1 MATTLVPLEV
11 YLQTEYEPAA
21 EYVDG
26 VVEERPM
33 GEDQHSAWQ
42 VAITDWFRQ
51 NRVKWNILVRTE
63 LRVQT
68 SATRFRIPDVAILDA
83 AVAPKPTA
91 ADPPIAVFE
100 ILSPEDRVQRLIRK
114 LGDYA
119 AMGVPEIWVIDPE
132 AGTFSRFEDG
142 QLLHRERFSAA
153 RHGIEFEMA
162 EIARL
167 VE

>member
-51 NRVKWNILVRTE
+51 NRVKWNILVRT
-63 LRVQT
+63 
-68 SATRFRIPDVAILDA
+68 IPDVAILDA

>member
-1 MATTLVPLEV
+1 M
-11 YLQTEYEPAA
+11 
-21 EYVDG
+21 
-26 VVEERPM
+26 
-33 GEDQHSAWQ
+33 
-42 VAITDWFRQ
+42 
-51 NRVKWNILVRTE
+51 
-63 LRVQT
+63 
-68 SATRFRIPDVAILDA
+68 
-83 AVAPKPTA
+83 
-91 ADPPIAVFE
+91 
-100 ILSPEDRVQRLIRK
+100 QRLIRK

-142 QLLHRERFSAA
+142 QLLRHERFSAA